1 MEEDSKDKE
10 DETEEMMNGRMSC
23 AIESDEKW
31 SSPIG
36 NQARYKENKPKGGHR
51 FLPILIWEYLTF
63 KTPENAVGAMQRSI
77 EPEGLVVN
85 LVEDMDDHKD
95 DKDGDSLED
104 INDVTLSKN
113 KHFTSCCGP
122 EEMCLI
128 VDGRR
133 RAEIRLIDIEK
144 MDILKVRRY
153 NTKFVDH

>member
-10 DETEEMMNGRMSC
+10 DETEEMMNRRMSC

-36 NQARYKENKPKGGHR
+36 NQARYKENKPKGGHW

-113 KHFTSCCGP
+113 KHFSHSFAGSLDLP
-122 EEMCLI
+122 EEMCCEALCSSL
-128 VDGRR
+128 VFEKKERR
-133 RAEIRLIDIEK
+133 RS
-144 MDILKVRRY
+144 
-153 NTKFVDH
+153 